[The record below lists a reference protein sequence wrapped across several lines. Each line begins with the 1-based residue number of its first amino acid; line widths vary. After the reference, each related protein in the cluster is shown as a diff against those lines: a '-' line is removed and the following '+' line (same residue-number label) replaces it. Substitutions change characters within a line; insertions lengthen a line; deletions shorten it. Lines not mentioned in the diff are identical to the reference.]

1 LGAAGD
7 GCPGTGAADGGLT
20 AVPGPVGG
28 PTGISADPP
37 RLSQQLPRRLGDEGK
52 SPVAGEEDLPRMGFF
67 DHLEELRRR
76 ILVCLV
82 AVFLLFFVAWA
93 WAPELFEILARP
105 VRKVLPA
112 GQNLSYTTLT
122 EPFLMYFRVAL
133 LAAVIAASPVILWQV
148 WLFVAPALYRREKKY
163 VLPFIL
169 AGVFFFIGGCAFGY
183 FEAFPLVVGFLI
195 GVGKSFN
202 AVITIN
208 EYLSTATKIIVG
220 LGLCFETPIL
230 IFFLARMGVVS
241 ERWLLAKFKYAV
253 LVIFIIA
260 AVITPTPDI
269 ATQCVFAL
277 PMILLYL
284 LGIGIAWVFRKREAK
299 GS

>member
-1 LGAAGD
+1 
-7 GCPGTGAADGGLT
+7 
-20 AVPGPVGG
+20 
-28 PTGISADPP
+28 
-37 RLSQQLPRRLGDEGK
+37 
-52 SPVAGEEDLPRMGFF
+52 MGFF

-76 ILVCLV
+76 IFVCLITIFV
-82 AVFLLFFVAWA
+82 LFLVAWA
-93 WAPELFEILARP
+93 WAPRLFEFLARP
-105 VRKVLPA
+105 VRKVLPP

-133 LAAVIAASPVILWQV
+133 LAGIIAASPVILWQV
-148 WLFVAPALYRREKKY
+148 WLFIAPALYRREKRY
-163 VLPFIL
+163 VFPFIL
-169 AGVFFFIGGCAFGY
+169 AGVFFFLSGCAFGY
-183 FEAFPLVVGFLI
+183 YEAFPLVVGFLI
-195 GVGKSFN
+195 GVGKNFN

-208 EYLSTATKIIVG
+208 EYLSTASKIIMG

-230 IFFLARMGVVS
+230 IFFLARMGIVS
-241 ERWLLAKFKYAV
+241 EKWLLAKFKYAI

-284 LGIGIAWVFRKREAK
+284 LGIAIAWIFRKREAH
-299 GS
+299 

>member
-1 LGAAGD
+1 M
-7 GCPGTGAADGGLT
+7 
-20 AVPGPVGG
+20 
-28 PTGISADPP
+28 
-37 RLSQQLPRRLGDEGK
+37 SQQLPRRLGDEGK
-52 SPVAGEEDLPRMGFF
+52 TPVAGEEDLPRMGFF

-105 VRKVLPA
+105 VRKVLPP

-133 LAAVIAASPVILWQV
+133 LAAVIAASPVILWQI

-169 AGVFFFIGGCAFGY
+169 AGVFFFLGGCAFGY

-241 ERWLLAKFKYAV
+241 EKWLLAKFKYAV

-260 AVITPTPDI
+260 AIITPTPDI

-284 LGIGIAWVFRKREAK
+284 LGIGIAWVFRKREA
-299 GS
+299 